1 MTSASPLHEI
11 HQAIQDYNPFNLRSV
26 VKHQDVWNTDFVD
39 VEFLHAQ
46 ASDLI
51 LGKLK
56 ETKSTKD
63 PEKKISSFVITAEQ
77 GIGKSHLIR
86 RLHRQIYEQQSGF
99 FLYMSFSLCGDI
111 NLINYEFRQAIARS
125 LSQSTILGISQW
137 QLLAA
142 LVIEQ
147 ALLDPKS
154 KQVFE
159 PVVFVKRFDKLY
171 RSHLAQG
178 RDLITTLTSKCQ
190 GLLTGTD
197 PDVLRALLWTLS
209 EEHAPYAIKWL
220 SGDELSSAR
229 LEQMGLPSIT
239 TSELFKQSDALK
251 NLSLKVSLEILKL
264 LSAYRPVLICFDE
277 TDILQVTEQG
287 LTSTHVLAY
296 LVKQIFDSLHQ
307 SEQDSGL
314 VLSSFM
320 FPNLW
325 KDEVVPLAGAADRMT
340 AGTGDPINLKQLD
353 GQSFPKL
360 VKFLLAKK
368 FYEPRELTPPNP
380 FYPFDEDELK
390 ELGKK
395 ERPPIRYALR
405 WCAENFVVKVPPMPP
420 EERFKKGFEGKLQ
433 DDYQEVMADS
443 SAVAE
448 ALRYCFELVVSQTIN
463 GETKSGEKIEGAT
476 ITAIANIEPKA
487 KNAGYINFKIVGT
500 EQDKPFAIGVAV
512 LQQSGLSFAAGLNRL
527 VDYKTYGLTRGC
539 LIRGADFKIKTFWD
553 SYKTYQN
560 FIQRQGGEHIEPDP
574 EQLKVLMALKAV
586 FESASIYGLTEA
598 EVQEFSREIALNN
611 EILLEILSDPSGLID
626 PSIIDDETLVS
637 IIIGDD
643 DLIDTSAIEDNE
655 EDLIDLLVGSGDDD
669 LEPDDASQ
677 PATPPADTST
687 IQSLTLKSDYKGK
700 KLCAFTLRGEN
711 YSVKS
716 WREFFITI
724 NQVLAEKHAEKFVK
738 VAIDSSSRK
747 ARFAQEVTGMF
758 KPVLLDKVGLYV
770 ETDLGIGS
778 ILILVEKLL
787 AALGYLEDDLTLQV
801 VDKSSK

>member
-1 MTSASPLHEI
+1 MTSVSPLHEI
-11 HQAIQDYNPFNLRSV
+11 HQAIQEYNPFNLRSV
-26 VKHQDVWNTDFVD
+26 VKHQDVWNVDFVD

-51 LGKLK
+51 LGKLQ
-56 ETKSTKD
+56 ETRAIQDS
-63 PEKKISSFVITAEQ
+63 EKKISSFVITAEQ
-77 GIGKSHLIR
+77 GVGKSHLIR
-86 RLHRQIYEQQSGF
+86 RLHRRIYEGQNGF

-111 NLINYEFRQAIARS
+111 NFINYEFRQAISRS
-125 LSQSTILGISQW
+125 LSQSTISGISQW

-142 LVIEQ
+142 SVIEQ
-147 ALLDPKS
+147 GLLDPKS
-154 KQVFE
+154 KQVFD
-159 PVVFVKRFDKLY
+159 PVGFVNRFDDRY
-171 RSHLAQG
+171 RTCLSKG
-178 RDLITTLTSKCQ
+178 GNLINILVGKCHSQ
-190 GLLTGTD
+190 FSEVD
-197 PDVLRALLWTLS
+197 PDILRALLWTLS
-209 EEHAPYAIKWL
+209 KAYGPYAIKWL
-220 SGDELSSAR
+220 SGDELSAAYV
-229 LEQMGLPSIT
+229 EEMGLPST
-239 TSELFKQSDALK
+239 MVAETSRESE
-251 NLSLKVSLEILKL
+251 SLKVSLAILKL
-264 LSAYRPVLICFDE
+264 LAAYRPVLLCFDE
-277 TDILQVTEQG
+277 TEMSQMKDG
-287 LTSTHVLAY
+287 LTSTQVLAY
-296 LVKQIFDSLHQ
+296 LIKQIFDSLHL

-314 VLSSFM
+314 VLASFL
-320 FPNLW
+320 FPSLW
-325 KDEVVPLAGAADRMT
+325 QFEIPQLAGASDRMT
-340 AGTGDPINLKQLD
+340 AGTGEPINLQQLD
-353 GQSFPKL
+353 GQSLPRL

-368 FYEPRELTPPNP
+368 FYNPRGLTPPNP
-380 FYPFDEDELK
+380 FYPFDENELK
-390 ELGKK
+390 EVGRK
-395 ERPPIRYALR
+395 ERMPVRLALR
-405 WCAENFVVKVPPMPP
+405 WCAKNFVVAAPPIPP
-420 EERFKKGFEGKLQ
+420 EERFQKGLEEKLQ
-433 DDYQEVMADS
+433 DDYRKAMDDS
-443 SAVAE
+443 ATVAE
-448 ALRYCFELVVSQTIN
+448 TLRYCFELVVNQTIS

-586 FESASIYGLTEA
+586 FDSASIYGLTEA

-655 EDLIDLLVGSGDDD
+655 EDLIDFLVGSGDDD
-669 LEPDDASQ
+669 LEPDGASQ
-677 PATPPADTST
+677 STTPPTDAST

-738 VAIDSSSRK
+738 VALESNGRK
-747 ARFAQEVTGMF
+747 ARFSQKTEGMF
-758 KPVLLDKVGLYV
+758 KPIFLEKVELYI
-770 ETDLGIGS
+770 ETDLGIS
-778 ILILVEKLL
+778 SVLTLTEKLL
-787 AALGYLEDDLTLQV
+787 APLGYLEDELTLQV
-801 VDKSSK
+801 VDKIN